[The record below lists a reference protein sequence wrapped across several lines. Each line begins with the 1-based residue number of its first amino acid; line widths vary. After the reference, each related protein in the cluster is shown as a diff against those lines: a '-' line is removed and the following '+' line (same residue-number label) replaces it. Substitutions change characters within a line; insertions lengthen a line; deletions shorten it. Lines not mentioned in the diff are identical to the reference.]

1 MKRIARLQMPQS
13 DPLGT
18 EKIPNVRI
26 AYYAYT
32 ALMQIDFCPSH
43 EEVVF
48 SPQEHCLH
56 LTTTEIDKIMTD
68 IQDGLSARNP
78 QIDTGSDEDNF
89 RIRIDNGFCGE
100 GHGRDVYKVTFTTK
114 FLARW
119 ARESGTEV
127 APRSLVLTVT
137 RQDLERLLTFLHD
150 MQAMRNAS
158 NVESQAPA
166 RCGPRI
172 SLRDVRAPQLET
184 SIDFDYCCR
193 TFSLVIVFNT
203 PWGLIEVS
211 PRTGAYWDLHSL
223 YSEDMT
229 RAIQD
234 GLNERRPLIKTG
246 TVDPFFY
253 VTIDAGPD
261 GKGYEDNLFLFTVEL
276 DVVGALD
283 PGTTAE
289 NIVSLMVRQDHL
301 GIQSFLEFL
310 QMVESCRTH
319 NMRQRDL

>member
-1 MKRIARLQMPQS
+1 MKRIVSLQIPQS

-32 ALMQIDFCPSH
+32 DLIRIDFRPSYKEVLFCPG
-43 EEVVF
+43 
-48 SPQEHCLH
+48 EHCLR

-68 IQDGLSARNP
+68 IEDGLRARSP

-89 RIRIDNGFCGE
+89 RIRIDNGSCGE
-100 GHGRDVYKVTFTTK
+100 GHGRDVYKATFTTK
-114 FLARW
+114 FLATW
-119 ARESGTEV
+119 AREPGTEG
-127 APRSLVLTVT
+127 APRSLVVKVT
-137 RQDLERLLTFLHD
+137 RQDLEKLRTFLHD
-150 MQAMRNAS
+150 VQGVRSAR
-158 NVESQAPA
+158 NVERQAPE

-172 SLRDVRAPQLET
+172 SLRDVCAPELGT

-193 TFSLVIVFNT
+193 TFSLVIVFHT

-211 PRTGAYWDLHSL
+211 PRTGVYWDLHSL

-229 RAIQD
+229 RAIHD
-234 GLNERRPLIKTG
+234 GLNDRQPLIKTG

-253 VTIDAGPD
+253 VTIDAGAD

-276 DVVGALD
+276 DIVGALD

-301 GIQSFLEFL
+301 GIKSFLEYL
-310 QMVESCRTH
+310 QKVESCRSHKKRRT
-319 NMRQRDL
+319 RC